1 MFDLKISDKSL
12 KKKLHKSIDKVF
24 NHGQFFLGPEV
35 EEFEKVRG
43 IGYGVEEYEKK
54 KKEIGKVQIKSKGN
68 IGKHGPGEKEYFDL
82 PYGWTKE
89 VVYLRNQPNMK
100 GKTRQDIYLISP
112 GSNGK
117 KIKSDIKLQKFLEEN
132 PNIKCDLAVT
142 STKKTVHTEFLMN
155 RTFG

>member
-1 MFDLKISDKSL
+1 MDITPSGK
-12 KKKLHKSIDKVF
+12 
-24 NHGQFFLGPEV
+24 GYTA
-35 EEFEKVRG
+35 EEFLKV
-43 IGYGVEEYEKK
+43 
-54 KKEIGKVQIKSKGN
+54 KKEINKDCIDNGKK
-68 IGKHGPGEKEYFDL
+68 IGKFGGGEKEYFDL

-89 VVYLRNQPNMK
+89 VVYLRNQPSMK

-117 KIKSDIKLQKFLEEN
+117 KIKSEVKLQKFLEEN

-142 STKKTVHTEFLMN
+142 STKRTVHTEFLMN

>member
-1 MFDLKISDKSL
+1 MFLFYVLSFCQKRGHYSRGDIIKGRTLIKEIRYTAENFLK
-12 KKKLHKSIDKVF
+12 V
-24 NHGQFFLGPEV
+24 
-35 EEFEKVRG
+35 
-43 IGYGVEEYEKK
+43 
-54 KKEIGKVQIKSKGN
+54 KKEINKDCIDNGKK
-68 IGKHGPGEKEYFDL
+68 IGKFGGGEKEYFDL